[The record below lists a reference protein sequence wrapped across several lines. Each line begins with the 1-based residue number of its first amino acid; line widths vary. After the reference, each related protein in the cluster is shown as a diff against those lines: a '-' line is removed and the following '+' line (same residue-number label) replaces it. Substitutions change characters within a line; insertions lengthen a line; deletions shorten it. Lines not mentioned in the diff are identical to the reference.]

1 MARTMHLQNL
11 FDELDARLT
20 GGQLVHFSC
29 TYGPGGP
36 RITVRNADDTDTVAV
51 IVRGRGPYFRL
62 IDDDGEALVPVTDD
76 GITTIVQ
83 RLTPAAA

>member
-20 GGQLVHFSC
+20 GGRLVHFSC

-36 RITVRNADDTDTVAV
+36 RITVRNADDTDIVAV
-51 IVRGRGPYFRL
+51 IV
-62 IDDDGEALVPVTDD
+62 
-76 GITTIVQ
+76 
-83 RLTPAAA
+83 